1 MSAEHAIRQP
11 RIDTTDLKNTQHAKQ
26 STTQR
31 VELHILEKA
40 LYVVMIVAIFTLII
54 LLLNAKNDANV
65 IREQIHSVEHK
76 SEELK
81 VENNAIK
88 ADIERETS
96 YRSIQQKTEDY
107 GMKQNMSNVQHI
119 RE

>member
-1 MSAEHAIRQP
+1 MPAEHAIRQP
-11 RIDTTDLKNTQHAKQ
+11 RIDTTDLKNTQHVKQ

-31 VELHILEKA
+31 VELHIIEKA

-54 LLLNAKNDANV
+54 LLLNAKNDANM
-65 IREQIHSVEHK
+65 IREQIHNVEHK
-76 SEELK
+76 SEELR

-96 YRSIQQKTEDY
+96 YRSIQQKTKDY
-107 GMKQNMSNVQHI
+107 DMKRDMSNVQHI

>member
-11 RIDTTDLKNTQHAKQ
+11 HIDTDLKNTQHVKQ

-31 VELHILEKA
+31 VELHIIEKA
-40 LYVVMIVAIFTLII
+40 LYVVMIIAIFTLII
-54 LLLNAKNDANV
+54 LLLNAKNDANL
-65 IREQIHSVEHK
+65 IREQIHNVEHK

-81 VENNAIK
+81 AENNAIK

-107 GMKQNMSNVQHI
+107 GMKRDMSNVQHI
-119 RE
+119 RK

>member
-31 VELHILEKA
+31 VKLHIIEKA
-40 LYVVMIVAIFTLII
+40 LYVVMIVAIFALII
-54 LLLNAKNDANV
+54 LLLNAKNDANL
-65 IREQIHSVEHK
+65 IREQIHNVEHK

-81 VENNAIK
+81 AENNAIK

-96 YRSIQQKTEDY
+96 YRSIQQKTKDY

>member
-1 MSAEHAIRQP
+1 VSAEHAIRQP
-11 RIDTTDLKNTQHAKQ
+11 RMDTTDLKNTQHAKQ

-31 VELHILEKA
+31 VKLHIIEKA
-40 LYVVMIVAIFTLII
+40 LYVVMIVAIFALII
-54 LLLNAKNDANV
+54 LLLNAKNDANL
-65 IREQIHSVEHK
+65 IREQIHNVEHK

-81 VENNAIK
+81 AENDAIK

-96 YRSIQQKTEDY
+96 YRSIQQKTKDY